1 MDATPDRLFS
11 CLTPLHVS
19 LCHTPDVQTSPR
31 KSHDDYRS
39 GRARGD
45 TPGVESQQ
53 QEAGAAGTVRARGDA
68 HRAER
73 TLDLRGPAAT
83 REARHHGGGLW
94 SRHPARKTA
103 EAGKTVRPVRAA
115 GTADRF
121 RGNGRPGGGPDL
133 PAARP

>member
-1 MDATPDRLFS
+1 MDATADRLFS
-11 CLTPLHVS
+11 RLTPLHVS

-68 HRAER
+68 DRAER

-83 REARHHGGGLW
+83 REARHHRGRL
-94 SRHPARKTA
+94 RRRDPARQAA
-103 EAGKTVRPVRAA
+103 EAGKAVRPVR
-115 GTADRF
+115 
-121 RGNGRPGGGPDL
+121 
-133 PAARP
+133 PA